1 MEINGQ
7 LPLIADILVGVALL
21 LALIIGAKRG
31 LLRSLISVGV
41 IAASLLGA
49 GWSASHLTEPI
60 FRWIA
65 PRMEKRLIGESP
77 LAGLNLKLPD
87 VFSGLVDS
95 IQETGHELIM
105 QRLTEMV
112 KPIIHAAVYL
122 ITFLLLLVILRLLGK
137 LLRIVEKL
145 PIIKSCNKLGGA
157 LLGLLS
163 GAIVVCVVL
172 WAVNRFGWLPEG
184 ALEESFFAK
193 YFSAG
198 IWIHD
203 TI

>member
-1 MEINGQ
+1 MEINVQ

-21 LALIIGAKRG
+21 IALIIGAKRG

-60 FRWIA
+60 FQWIA
-65 PRMEKRLIGESP
+65 PRLEKRMIAESP
-77 LAGLNLKLPD
+77 FTGLNLKLPD
-87 VFSGLVDS
+87 FLSGLVDS
-95 IQETGHELIM
+95 FREMGHEVIM
-105 QRLTEMV
+105 ERLAETV

-122 ITFLLLLVILRLLGK
+122 LTFLLLLVILRLIGK
-137 LLRIVEKL
+137 LLQIVEKL
-145 PIIKSCNKLGGA
+145 PIIRSCNKLGGA
-157 LLGLLS
+157 LLGLLG

-172 WAVNRFGWLPEG
+172 WAVSRFGWMPEE

-203 TI
+203 TM